1 MPQDIDEALLTRV
14 RETYA
19 RARSEQAI
27 KALKRN
33 GFEAAYAATP
43 EEAVQKVLE
52 LIPEGASVGVGGTM
66 TVRQLGLLSALT
78 GKGHK
83 VVHHWLPDLS
93 PADGRRLRLEENA
106 SDAYLASANAVTLD
120 GKLVNVDGTGN
131 RVGGMLYGPKKVII
145 IAGYNK
151 VVADFDQAIDR
162 IRDIAAPMNA
172 IRYASKT
179 PCAATGVCNDCSS
192 PERICNVTTV
202 IDRCPKSADFTVLL
216 VGAELGF

>member
-1 MPQDIDEALLTRV
+1 MPKDIDEALLTRV

-19 RARSEQAI
+19 RARSDQAI

-43 EEAVQKVLE
+43 EEAAAKVLE
-52 LIPEGASVGVGGTM
+52 LVPEGASVGIGGTM

-78 GKGHK
+78 ARGHK
-83 VVHHWLPDLS
+83 VVHHWLPGLS
-93 PADGRRLRLEENA
+93 EADGRRLRLEEDA
-106 SDAYLASANAVTLD
+106 SDVYLASANAVTLD

-131 RVGGMLYGPKKVII
+131 RVAGMLYGPKKVII

-151 VVADFDQAIDR
+151 VVADLDQAIDR
-162 IRDIAAPMNA
+162 IRNVAAPMNA
-172 IRYASKT
+172 IRYAAKT
-179 PCAATGVCNDCSS
+179 PCAATGVCNDCTS
-192 PERICNVTTV
+192 PERICSVTSI
-202 IDRCPKSADFTVLL
+202 IDRRPKSSDFTILL